1 MSGST
6 PTASRCGGV
15 RDEGHRGGDGRAAD
29 AGRSHAGQVEV
40 ADVAVEAAHGRDPV
54 VGDPLLLLPRR
65 ELLGLGGVVQVRVAQ
80 LEPQVPVGGQLVQV
94 EGDPVGEGHVVRQV
108 VVAAGREPG
117 TDGIGDARW
126 WFSPMGSAVC
136 QDDPLAFDSYA
147 RGRA

>member
-80 LEPQVPVGGQLVQV
+80 LEPQVPVG
-94 EGDPVGEGHVVRQV
+94 
-108 VVAAGREPG
+108 VVAAGHEPG

>member
-1 MSGST
+1 
-6 PTASRCGGV
+6 
-15 RDEGHRGGDGRAAD
+15 
-29 AGRSHAGQVEV
+29 V

-54 VGDPLLLLPRR
+54 VGDPLLLPRR

-80 LEPQVPVGGQLVQV
+80 LEPQVPVG
-94 EGDPVGEGHVVRQV
+94 